1 MAFQILLQQRLG
13 ILMHAAQLLGDRVLR
28 AVLLLRQP
36 LDPPDIRKKLAD
48 LFRYVLAILL
58 SRMFTSLQL

>member
-1 MAFQILLQQRLG
+1 
-13 ILMHAAQLLGDRVLR
+13 MHAAQLLGDRVLR
-28 AVLLLRQP
+28 AVLLFRQP